1 MLVTGSIIVASHPR
15 LGPGRRS
22 VYQEDA
28 KVDIS
33 MNGEGQMGFIIG
45 QSVIHPSHGAGTI
58 VAFQEKE
65 LVKGFQRYYV
75 IEFIHNRLTVHVP
88 APRIEQIGVRPVM
101 PVARIAG
108 VMETLESH
116 PVDLPD
122 EFRLRRNEIDKQI
135 HSGYPKQVAAAVR
148 DLLWRES
155 AKYLTEAD
163 KEALAEARA
172 LLITELALALDQT
185 WEHTEQSV
193 DDAIAQAIR
202 DRQDAEARARELE
215 LEMELKLEL
224 EEQEPVST
232 DWPFPAAVPA
242 ELSEAAV

>member
-1 MLVTGSIIVASHPR
+1 
-15 LGPGRRS
+15 
-22 VYQEDA
+22 
-28 KVDIS
+28 
-33 MNGEGQMGFIIG
+33 MGFIIG

-148 DLLWRES
+148 DLLWREA

-215 LEMELKLEL
+215 LEMQLKLEL